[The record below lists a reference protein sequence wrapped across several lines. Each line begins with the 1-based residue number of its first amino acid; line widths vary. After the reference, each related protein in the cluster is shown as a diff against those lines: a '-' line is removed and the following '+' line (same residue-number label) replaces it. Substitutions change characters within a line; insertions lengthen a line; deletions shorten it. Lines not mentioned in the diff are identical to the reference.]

1 MIDQRLINLLCR
13 IHRDGGHY
21 IAEHGLDKAIEDA
34 DIKVAKL
41 NAMSDNVEQLNDWEA
56 VAADQAMTIA
66 IMKVQLEGLPGAE
79 QLPWNKRPWQQIECP
94 VCGELA
100 RAEPQRKPWVGLT
113 EEDIEYPHPPA
124 KPPVY
129 ATSQNTK
136 AVRDGFEMGGYEKEP
151 GYYSE
156 EQLDEFARAIE
167 AKLKEKNA

>member
-1 MIDQRLINLLCR
+1 MTDLEKAARMALEALAASEDFLFNYHDCEPNNEREMDAYSEIRVNNHEAITALLQ
-13 IHRDGGHY
+13 
-21 IAEHGLDKAIEDA
+21 AL
-34 DIKVAKL
+34 
-41 NAMSDNVEQLNDWEA
+41 SSSVEQPAQQQEPVDWEA

-113 EEDIEYPHPPA
+113 DEERGEIACNCGCMSADW
-124 KPPVY
+124 
-129 ATSQNTK
+129 
-136 AVRDGFEMGGYEKEP
+136 
-151 GYYSE
+151 
-156 EQLDEFARAIE
+156 LDFARAIE